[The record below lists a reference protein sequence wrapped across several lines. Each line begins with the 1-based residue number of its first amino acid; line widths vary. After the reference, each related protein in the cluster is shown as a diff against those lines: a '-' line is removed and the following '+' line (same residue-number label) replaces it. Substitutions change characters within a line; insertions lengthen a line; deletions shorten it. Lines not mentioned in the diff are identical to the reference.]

1 MQQEIK
7 DGKEKETNDGKTV
20 ILRVDSDTGREY
32 DTVDLVNV
40 AVKMKEKR
48 RFYFYLLVT
57 AVCAGF
63 IAAAVSLG
71 IQGVFGGKSYAGAV
85 VSFNF
90 DGIDE
95 GMDPS
100 GGLFDVTKL
109 KSTEVIN
116 RALQELGWEAGK
128 VNVEKVRANLKL
140 EGVIPDSV
148 KQQIAV
154 INTVAADA
162 AEYYTTIED
171 LDYFPSQYTVTLS
184 RCKGMSGNDTRELL
198 DAILLSYKDYFMESY
213 ANTES
218 LGLTTQAL
226 DIRSYDYLQA
236 SDMIDNELNTI
247 QSYAEAKTEE
257 APNFRAN
264 STGLS
269 FADIVSAIEA
279 MRRLDLNNF
288 IAFVQANNLTKDAGV
303 QVDYYNYQIRQYN
316 FDIQEL
322 QTQLANVEKT
332 IESYEKNPVIVM
344 SNQESVMET
353 VQADEYYNSLL
364 QQKLDI
370 NRQIGELNTDLNEA
384 YAMLNALNAIE
395 QSESEEDYNYAD
407 ELLDGLVSVT
417 ESWAG
422 LVQQTVE
429 EYFET
434 ELYAD
439 AYRIAIPAQYSAM
452 GSVGDLAKR
461 MIIFGG
467 IAAVLVVILWGISGL
482 MEEMKRDDGSRR
494 KDRDNQQGNR

>member
-7 DGKEKETNDGKTV
+7 DGKEKETNDAKTV
-20 ILRVDSDTGREY
+20 ILRVDSDTDKEY

-63 IAAAVSLG
+63 IVAAVSLG
-71 IQGVFGGKSYAGAV
+71 IQGIFGGKSYAGAV

-184 RCKGMSGNDTRELL
+184 RCKGMSGNDTR
-198 DAILLSYKDYFMESY
+198 
-213 ANTES
+213 
-218 LGLTTQAL
+218 
-226 DIRSYDYLQA
+226 
-236 SDMIDNELNTI
+236 
-247 QSYAEAKTEE
+247 
-257 APNFRAN
+257 
-264 STGLS
+264 
-269 FADIVSAIEA
+269 
-279 MRRLDLNNF
+279 
-288 IAFVQANNLTKDAGV
+288 
-303 QVDYYNYQIRQYN
+303 
-316 FDIQEL
+316 
-322 QTQLANVEKT
+322 
-332 IESYEKNPVIVM
+332 
-344 SNQESVMET
+344 
-353 VQADEYYNSLL
+353 
-364 QQKLDI
+364 
-370 NRQIGELNTDLNEA
+370 
-384 YAMLNALNAIE
+384 
-395 QSESEEDYNYAD
+395 
-407 ELLDGLVSVT
+407 
-417 ESWAG
+417 
-422 LVQQTVE
+422 
-429 EYFET
+429 
-434 ELYAD
+434 
-439 AYRIAIPAQYSAM
+439 
-452 GSVGDLAKR
+452 
-461 MIIFGG
+461 
-467 IAAVLVVILWGISGL
+467 
-482 MEEMKRDDGSRR
+482 
-494 KDRDNQQGNR
+494 